1 MKITITN
8 REMEDFIWMS
18 YRYCIGRHTGAAASH
33 ANTIAKVLTAN
44 PSILSKEMQESMVNG
59 IRCEINNVLNFKSY
73 IQFDGFHQEKD
84 WFTPLMMFSNT
95 QENPKSK
102 KYFIDCNTG
111 EIDCIDT
118 SKVIESW
125 EAFDSDYE
133 DLIPWVKLSNMFDTK
148 CWKRVFVEYNGK
160 KENYEC
166 YPWPAKINGK
176 YEVVYS
182 KIGEMTG
189 WNINPD
195 FIVKIE

>member
-18 YRYCIGRHTGAAASH
+18 YRYCIGRHTIAAAAH
-33 ANTIAKVLTAN
+33 ADTIAKVLTAN
-44 PSILSKEMQESMVNG
+44 PNILSKERQEFMIKD
-59 IRCEINNVLNFKSY
+59 IRCEINNVLNFKSC
-73 IQFDGFHQEKD
+73 IQFDGFHQDKD
-84 WFTPLMMFSNT
+84 WFTKLLIFSNT

-111 EIDCIDT
+111 EIECTDT
-118 SKVIESW
+118 TVDSW
-125 EAFDSDYE
+125 NVFDSDYE
-133 DLIPWVKLSNMFDTK
+133 DLIPWVKLSNMFDPK
-148 CWKRVFVEYNGK
+148 CWKKVFVEYDGK

-176 YEVVYS
+176 YEIVYS

>member
-18 YRYCIGRHTGAAASH
+18 YRYCIGRHTGAAANH
-33 ANTIAKVLTAN
+33 ADTIAKVLTAN
-44 PSILSKEMQESMVNG
+44 PGILSKERQESMVND
-59 IRCEINNVLNFKSY
+59 IRCEINNVLNFKSG
-73 IQFDGFHQEKD
+73 IQFDGFHQDKD

-102 KYFIDCNTG
+102 KYFIDCRTG

-133 DLIPWVKLSNMFDTK
+133 DLIPWVKLSNMFDPK
-148 CWKRVFVEYNGK
+148 CWRTVTTDNNGCI
-160 KENYEC
+160 ETFTC
-166 YPWPAKINGK
+166 YPYPTKRCGQYEIVLAKVGDI
-176 YEVVYS
+176 S
-182 KIGEMTG
+182 G
-189 WNINPD
+189 WFLNPD
-195 FIVKIE
+195 KIVKIE